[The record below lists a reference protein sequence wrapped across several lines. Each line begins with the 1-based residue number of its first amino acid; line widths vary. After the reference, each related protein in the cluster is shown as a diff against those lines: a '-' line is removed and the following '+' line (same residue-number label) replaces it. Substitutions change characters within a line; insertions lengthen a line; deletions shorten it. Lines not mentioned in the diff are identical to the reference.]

1 MSDYDKSLHR
11 QIGHHSCSCI
21 LHLFY
26 RQYQCCLMANV
37 QNHVVTSVPFISCI
51 VPLKNKFDMLRSIAV
66 SATAQCSVKQFHS
79 SYYECLHSFKFAY
92 KTEHQTLFANQIKLL
107 FEEGSLR
114 SRDSFAACIYSLA
127 KLVFSNIKVIEPP
140 NGLYVVNVLI
150 GCLINIYI
158 IENI

>member
-1 MSDYDKSLHR
+1 MNVYIHLSLPTK
-11 QIGHHSCSCI
+11 
-21 LHLFY
+21 
-26 RQYQCCLMANV
+26 
-37 QNHVVTSVPFISCI
+37 QNIKHY
-51 VPLKNKFDMLRSIAV
+51 LL
-66 SATAQCSVKQFHS
+66 
-79 SYYECLHSFKFAY
+79 
-92 KTEHQTLFANQIKLL
+92 IKLNCC

-114 SRDSFAACIYSLA
+114 SCESFAACIYSLA